1 MFDEEASSQCGGEN
15 LIYRLYKKFLKGATK
30 EEALDEILKEDS
42 QNNTDLPQ
50 NNSENE

>member
-1 MFDEEASSQCGGEN
+1 MYDYPAESQCWSEN
-15 LIYRLYKKFLKGATK
+15 LIYRLFRKFIEGATQ
-30 EEALDEILKEDS
+30 EEALKEILKEDS

>member
-1 MFDEEASSQCGGEN
+1 MYDYPAESQCWSEN
-15 LIYRLYKKFLKGATK
+15 LIYRLYKKFLKGATQ
-30 EEALDEILKEDS
+30 EEALKEILKEDS